1 VEPPQSDHPEQ
12 EGSLVSADG
21 EEFGD
26 SSVGAH
32 SIDGPPQPRDSVL
45 RAHREPRVRDDRTGY
60 LRLDLGESARPA
72 SPRVLQAL
80 QQLAPEDLSRYP
92 DNSGLIN
99 DLAQR
104 HEVEPGQVLVTA
116 GSDEA
121 IRWAF
126 NAFVEEGSRVA
137 IPRPTFGAFLTAAEV
152 AGAFVERAD
161 YREDLSF
168 PVEEFRKLLA
178 PRTPR
183 MVALANPNAPTGTTL
198 PEDTVLGFAQSS
210 PATLFL
216 VNESF
221 ASYQGHSL
229 LDRKGLPANL
239 LVLRSFSKDYGLA
252 GLRVGYLVG
261 APEVISALQLVRP
274 SHTVSTAALRAAAVA
289 LQEHEAMLA
298 HVQQIRS
305 MMERLV
311 NHLGSRSI
319 ESRTTA
325 ANFVLVKLSSPIQPW
340 AAAFAAHKILVG
352 TWGHVGPM
360 APYIRVTVN
369 SEEESARFLDTLD
382 LVLRQGIPGA
392 TRVEG
397 VPGEWTDL
405 GSEGMA

>member
-1 VEPPQSDHPEQ
+1 VDSDEARRPE
-12 EGSLVSADG
+12 
-21 EEFGD
+21 
-26 SSVGAH
+26 
-32 SIDGPPQPRDSVL
+32 GPPQPRDSVL
-45 RAHREPRVRDDRTGY
+45 RAHRAPRGREDRTGY

-92 DNSGLIN
+92 DNSSLVN
-99 DLAQR
+99 RLAR
-104 HEVEPGQVLVTA
+104 LHEVEPGRVMVTA

-161 YREDLSF
+161 YLDDLSF
-168 PVEEFRKLLA
+168 PIEEFQKLLA

-183 MVALANPNAPTGTTL
+183 MVALANPNAPTGTSL
-198 PEDTVLGFAQSS
+198 PEDTVLGFAHGS

-229 LDRKGLPANL
+229 LDRKELPSNL

-261 APEVISALQLVRP
+261 DPEVISALQVVRP
-274 SHTVSTAALRAAAVA
+274 SHTVSAAALRAASVA
-289 LQEHEAMLA
+289 LSERDAMLA
-298 HVQQIRS
+298 HVHEMRS
-305 MMERLV
+305 IMERLV
-311 NHLGSRSI
+311 NRLESRSI
-319 ESRTTA
+319 QAQTTA

-340 AAAFAAHKILVG
+340 AAAFAAHKVLVG

-360 APYIRVTVN
+360 AAYIRVTVN